1 MPSAR
6 VIVLPTCSICQD
18 DEGGMDVVATNCGH
32 VFHRGCIR
40 TWDEG
45 QLSRRHSTKCPSCNV
60 SLRRSGSSLT
70 VEAKLITL
78 HSLNEREIDDQGSSQ
93 LITDPASDP
102 RLARSR
108 EEIASLKRTLQE
120 REATIQ
126 QLTREPAALRAE
138 RDTLNSTLQASNE
151 TRQALEDRLL
161 KCSRDLRI
169 ERKERNDERLARC
182 QDEKRVKSELDKVN
196 EKYRILKSEGEQLQE
211 QYLKKVSETEELQSF
226 VSEFAQEKARFQATE
241 AALKAQLQDSH
252 EKFKSLKAANSV
264 YKGKLEEVKKKRNMI
279 EDRAGQSMAS
289 SVRRCGKFYPD
300 VSKSTIQ
307 LPAGLSPSRP
317 GNTATTHQSGKRAA
331 RESAHGQPAES
342 SKRICWTNKTAKDP
356 LPIDLRSSLEPED
369 SCHPPSSSHRQSSP
383 AADHLAADHDLVLP
397 SLFGNDLSSTAAR
410 LPPRNKLPL
419 PFNPLHL
426 NQSSASSPFRFN
438 KTPSKDALLAL
449 GPKVR
454 HR

>member
-45 QLSRRHSTKCPSCNV
+45 QLSRRHSTKCPSY
-60 SLRRSGSSLT
+60 
-70 VEAKLITL
+70 
-78 HSLNEREIDDQGSSQ
+78 
-93 LITDPASDP
+93 P